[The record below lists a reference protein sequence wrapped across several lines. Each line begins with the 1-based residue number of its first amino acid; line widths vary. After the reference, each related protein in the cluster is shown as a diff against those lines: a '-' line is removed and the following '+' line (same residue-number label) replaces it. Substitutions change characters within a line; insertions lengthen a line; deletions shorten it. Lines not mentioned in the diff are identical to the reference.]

1 MMKPIKDRKRMKK
14 PAKQDRAKATVEA
27 ILQGATRV
35 LVKEGYEGTNTNRIA
50 EVAGV
55 SIGSVYQYFSNK
67 EAILG
72 ELIELHIQKLMD
84 VFVENYN
91 TLSTVSL
98 KDGIRILIRAMIEAR
113 SVEPKLQRVF
123 DEQLPKIGKLSRL
136 LREYEKQ
143 AVEMIRAYLQSK
155 KNEVAIKNIETAAY
169 ISVHAVE
176 AVILVAL
183 NNRQDI
189 LTGGHLEDELTNLIV
204 RYLVADDLR

>member
-1 MMKPIKDRKRMKK
+1 MKTKKQHKTLKKRV
-14 PAKQDRAKATVEA
+14 KQDRAKATIDT
-27 ILQGATRV
+27 ILQGAARV
-35 LVKEGYEGTNTNRIA
+35 LIKDGYEGTNTNRIA

-55 SIGSVYQYFSNK
+55 SIGSVYQYFTNK
-67 EAILG
+67 EEIIG
-72 ELIELHIQKLMD
+72 ELIESHIQKLMD

-91 TLSTVSL
+91 TLSSVSL
-98 KDGIRILIRAMIEAR
+98 KDGIRILIRSMIEAR

-143 AVEMIRAYLQSK
+143 AVEMISKYLESK
-155 KNEVAIKNIETAAY
+155 KKEVAIKNIEMAAF
-169 ISVHAVE
+169 ISVHSVE
-176 AVILVAL
+176 SVILVAL
-183 NNRQDI
+183 NNGHDI

>member
-1 MMKPIKDRKRMKK
+1 MKPKKSRKSMKK
-14 PAKQDRAKATVEA
+14 PAKQDRAKATIEA
-27 ILQGATRV
+27 ILQGAARV
-35 LVKEGYEGTNTNRIA
+35 LVKDGYEGTNTNRIA

-55 SIGSVYQYFSNK
+55 SIGSVYQYFANK
-67 EAILG
+67 EAIIG
-72 ELIELHIQKLMD
+72 ELIESHIQKLMD
-84 VFVENYN
+84 VFVNNFN

-143 AVEMIRAYLQSK
+143 AVEMIRDYLHSK
-155 KNEVAIKNIETAAY
+155 QNEVAIKNIETAAY

-189 LTGGHLEDELTNLIV
+189 LTGGHLEDELTNLIT
-204 RYLVADDLR
+204 RYLVMDDLR

>member
-1 MMKPIKDRKRMKK
+1 MKQDKSRKSMKK
-14 PAKQDRAKATVEA
+14 RGKQDRAKGTIEA
-27 ILQGATRV
+27 ILQGAARV
-35 LVKEGYEGTNTNRIA
+35 LVKDGYERTNTNRIA

-55 SIGSVYQYFSNK
+55 SIGSVYQYFPNK
-67 EAILG
+67 EAIIG
-72 ELIELHIQKLMD
+72 ELIESHIQKLMD
-84 VFVENYN
+84 VFVTNYN
-91 TLSTVSL
+91 TLSSVSL
-98 KDGIRILIRAMIEAR
+98 KDGIRILIRSMIEAR

-143 AVEMIRAYLQSK
+143 AVEMISDYLHSK

-176 AVILVAL
+176 AVILAAL

-189 LTGGHLEDELTNLIV
+189 LTDGHLEDELTNLIT
-204 RYLVADDLR
+204 RYLVTDDLR